1 MSHTLELFYQGI
13 NKYYKEVNTVQ
24 WDELNV
30 VKEETEALT
39 TMFVCLVNASFFLQ
53 VKESFRSHPKSLFS
67 LCLPTLQL
75 YV

>member
-1 MSHTLELFYQGI
+1 MSHTLELFYHGI

-39 TMFVCLVNASFFLQ
+39 TMFVCLVNASFFFQ
-53 VKESFRSHPKSLFS
+53 VKGEL
-67 LCLPTLQL
+67 
-75 YV
+75 